1 MAFTHNNF
9 AELLTK
15 YNYNI
20 QVGDIIAGIIFSEEK
35 QGYLVDIGI
44 STAAYLPKEEISI
57 RIKKQESL
65 EINLAQEFFILAQ
78 NIQTNNIIVSTKR
91 LLYIRGWARIR
102 QLSKED
108 IIVQAK
114 VTGIN
119 KGGLLVELENIQG
132 FIPKSHLCYITNI
145 DKILNSTISCKCLI
159 AEEQSNKLI
168 LSNRAAILEQ
178 YISKLKVGTILTSK
192 IVEIKSYG
200 AFVSIYNIPAL
211 LHISET
217 ETEIDKTNNFFIG
230 QTIPVQII
238 HVDVQ
243 QGRLSVSRRCFLKL
257 K

>member
-15 YNYNI
+15 YHYNI
-20 QVGDIIAGIIFSEEK
+20 QVGDIIVGIIFSEEK

-65 EINLAQEFFILAQ
+65 EINLPQEFFILAQ
-78 NIQTNNIIVSTKR
+78 NTKKNSIIVSTKR

-108 IIVQAK
+108 IIVKAK

-145 DKILNSTISCKCLI
+145 DKILNTTILCKCLI
-159 AEEQSNKLI
+159 TEEQSNQLI

-178 YISKLKVGTILTSK
+178 YISKLKVGTILTST

-200 AFVSIYNIPAL
+200 VFVSIYNIPAL

-217 ETEIDKTNNFFIG
+217 EIDQANNFFIG

-238 HVDVQ
+238 HIDIQ